1 MNTTSAE
8 ETRETVHGEW
18 LSAPA
23 VLVGLCPP
31 RKFQQDTVLREMTYR
46 PGFGRAMPQAQPESA
61 NFPEAS
67 RRPQDSKGHPW
78 LSVLLSRDRSSVV
91 WLDLKISE
99 LKSKGLP
106 CGNGSHGVKPCP
118 LEASRCQWLLM
129 CLACSQ
135 LLLRAIFPAF
145 QRLRLYAGFAEP
157 AVPLKAESGPACL
170 SAPGFCSHS
179 HFLYSAVKHESN
191 CLK

>member
-8 ETRETVHGEW
+8 ETQETVHGEW
-18 LSAPA
+18 LGAPA

-99 LKSKGLP
+99 LKSKGLH

-118 LEASRCQWLLM
+118 LEASRCQWLLCALHVAFAESRFP
-129 CLACSQ
+129 CLPEAPSLCRICRTSRTTEGRVWPSMLISSW
-135 LLLRAIFPAF
+135 LLLPLPFSILSC
-145 QRLRLYAGFAEP
+145 QAG
-157 AVPLKAESGPACL
+157 K
-170 SAPGFCSHS
+170 
-179 HFLYSAVKHESN
+179 
-191 CLK
+191 